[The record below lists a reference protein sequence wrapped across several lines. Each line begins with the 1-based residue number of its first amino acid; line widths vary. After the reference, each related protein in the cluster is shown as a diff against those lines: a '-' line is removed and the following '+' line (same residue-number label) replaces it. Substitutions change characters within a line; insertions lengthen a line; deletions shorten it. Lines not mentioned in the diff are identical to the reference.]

1 MGRPPDKDNA
11 HANLTVT
18 ALIRS
23 GSEGPSTGGIGTSK
37 GELLGVCP
45 LVEYS
50 HVRFQRPKLFDTVFA
65 LGSKLTS

>member
-23 GSEGPSTGGIGTSK
+23 GCEGPSAGRIGTR
-37 GELLGVCP
+37 ERQLLGVRP
-45 LVEYS
+45 LVEYYNVS
-50 HVRFQRPKLFDTVFA
+50 FQRPKLFDTVFA
-65 LGSKLTS
+65 LGSKLAS